1 MNMVEAL
8 TRPKSGRSL
17 TRFGRSQRFLRTR
30 QLYAPNPS
38 LSPDWSKNTTG
49 CLLMDDVVTT
59 GATLDAAKNALR
71 QIWKGPIGFVTCLDA
86 AH

>member
-1 MNMVEAL
+1 M
-8 TRPKSGRSL
+8 
-17 TRFGRSQRFLRTR
+17 
-30 QLYAPNPS
+30 
-38 LSPDWSKNTTG
+38 G

-71 QIWKGPIGFVTCLDA
+71 QIWEGPIGFVTCLDA